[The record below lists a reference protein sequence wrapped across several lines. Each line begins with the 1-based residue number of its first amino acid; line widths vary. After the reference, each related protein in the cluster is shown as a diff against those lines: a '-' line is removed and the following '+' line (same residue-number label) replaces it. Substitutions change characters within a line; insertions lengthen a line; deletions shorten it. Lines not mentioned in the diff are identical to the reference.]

1 MASEGIQVG
10 FSDTIYALASGA
22 VPAGIA
28 VVRISGPGV
37 QVALEVLCGR
47 VPEPR
52 QVSYGSIRS
61 RNGELLDVGLCLF
74 FAKPNSFTGE
84 DVAELHLHGG
94 RAVVDAIHRALAEFA
109 GLRHAEPGEFTLR
122 AFRNGKLDL
131 PQVEALADL
140 INAETEAQRRL
151 ALAASQHD
159 AYTDYARWQ
168 HTLTELRAS
177 IEAEL
182 DFADE
187 ADVADS
193 HASATAKALMGR
205 LRNEM
210 DVRLRSYSAQEI
222 VRHGFKVALVGAP
235 NVGKSSLLNAL
246 AGRDVA
252 IVTPVAGTTRDLVEF
267 SLDLHGRKV
276 VLVDTAGLRETSD
289 IVETIGIARAR
300 DAAASADL
308 VLHLDD
314 GSGAAAPEVPPGPDI
329 VRLRSKADLQS
340 APVGLLGISARDG
353 TGLDDLLDLI
363 SSKAA
368 AAGAADTL
376 PIQAR
381 HRDLLVRAVAALDR
395 GAASDDP
402 VLVAE
407 ELREA
412 SNCLGSIVGR
422 VGVEEVLGQIFSR
435 FCIGK

>member
-1 MASEGIQVG
+1 MASEGPHPG
-10 FSDTIYALASGA
+10 FSDTIFALASGA

-28 VVRISGPGV
+28 VIRISGPAVRG
-37 QVALEVLCGR
+37 ALESLCSG

-52 QVSYGSIRS
+52 RISYGSIRS
-61 RNGELLDVGLCLF
+61 RNGDLLDKGLCLF
-74 FAKPNSFTGE
+74 FARPHSFTGE

-94 RAVVDAIHRALAEFA
+94 RAVVDAIHRALAEFE
-109 GLRHAEPGEFTLR
+109 GFRHAEPGEFTLR
-122 AFRNGKLDL
+122 GFRNGKFDL

-140 INAETEAQRRL
+140 IDAETEAQRRL
-151 ALAASQHD
+151 ALLSSQND
-159 AYTDYARWQ
+159 AYRDYTRWQ
-168 HTLTELRAS
+168 DTLTALRAS
-177 IEAEL
+177 IEADL
-182 DFADE
+182 DFSDE
-187 ADVADS
+187 ADVAG
-193 HASATAKALMGR
+193 APGLLNAKAPMSR

-210 DVRLRSYSAQEI
+210 DLRLRSYSAQEI
-222 VRHGFKVALVGAP
+222 VRRGFKVALVGAP

-252 IVTPVAGTTRDLVEF
+252 IVTPVAGTTRDLVEV

-276 VLVDTAGLRETSD
+276 VVVDTAGLRDTND
-289 IVETIGIARAR
+289 VVETIGIARAR
-300 DAAASADL
+300 DAAAAADL

-314 GSGAAAPEVPPGPDI
+314 GFSSATLDMPPVEDI
-329 VRLRSKADLQS
+329 VSLYSKVDLRP
-340 APVGLLGISARDG
+340 APAGLLGISVRDG
-353 TGLDDLLDLI
+353 TGLDELLDLI
-363 SSKAA
+363 ASKAA
-368 AAGAADTL
+368 AAGATDTL

-402 VLVAE
+402 IIVAE

-422 VGVEEVLGQIFSR
+422 VGVEDVLGQIFSR